1 MEQTMSVVT
10 IEDVDREIG
19 RIFPRLRFQP
29 VIERRFIAEYA
40 VSRARLAPLW
50 AIVGLAM
57 YLFQLNDDYNLTPD
71 VFHELLVA
79 RLGIFTP
86 GALIGVWLVMRKATA
101 IRYDL
106 MSLWTGVIGS
116 LLPMAIASR
125 TESDHL
131 FAYQNGNVAALMF
144 FVIVLRPRFPVALV
158 GLSLIAAIHAVTMAL
173 SGKFDDLTYTS
184 ILSFV
189 LTAAVFMAAG
199 AYFLEYIDRM
209 NFLHRLRGSLLQEQ
223 LRQSAERDEL
233 TGLLNRRSLARI
245 RETLWNGAQGER
257 SLAAIMLDIDRFKLF
272 NDVHG
277 HIEGDACIHA
287 VSRCIADHV
296 GGAGV
301 VFRFGGEEIL
311 VLMPDADALKALG
324 VAERVRSAVEALA
337 IRHRGSP
344 DGQFVTVSLGVA
356 CGRPADS
363 SLEDLL
369 KMADDALYQAKRRGR
384 NTVLVSDSGPHAQ
397 PSVEP
402 ESDPDTIRLSRAG

>member
-1 MEQTMSVVT
+1 MSVVT

-29 VIERRFIAEYA
+29 VIERQFVAEYA
-40 VSRARLAPLW
+40 ASRSRLAPLW

-71 VFHELLVA
+71 VFQELLIA
-79 RLGIFTP
+79 RVGIFTP
-86 GALIGVWLVMRKATA
+86 GALLGVWLVMRKASA

-106 MSLWTGVIGS
+106 MSLWTGVMGS

-158 GLSLIAAIHAVTMAL
+158 GLALMTVIHAVTMGF

-223 LRQSAERDEL
+223 LRHSAERDEL

-245 RETLWNGAQGER
+245 RETLWADPDAGR

-277 HIEGDACIHA
+277 HLEGDACIRA
-287 VSRCIADHV
+287 VSRCISGHI
-296 GGAGV
+296 GERGV

-311 VLMPDADALKALG
+311 VLMPDADELKALG
-324 VAERVRSAVEALA
+324 VAERVRAAVEALS
-337 IRHRGSP
+337 IRHKGAP
-344 DGQFVTVSLGVA
+344 DAQFVTVSLGVA
-356 CGRPADS
+356 CCRPAEHV
-363 SLEDLL
+363 LEDLL
-369 KMADDALYQAKRRGR
+369 RMADEALYEAKGRGR
-384 NTVLVSDSGPHAQ
+384 NAVSIWRPGQAADGNDDSADAP
-397 PSVEP
+397 
-402 ESDPDTIRLSRAG
+402 LSRAG